1 MQEEGAEKAFSAP
14 RENKKNYGLAVTK
27 LANMQLRECNTQ
39 KHVQST
45 SCKVTGPSD

>member
-27 LANMQLRECNTQ
+27 LANMQLRYSVTRKNMCNPPHA
-39 KHVQST
+39 K
-45 SCKVTGPSD
+45 